1 MCAVLFII
9 IITFRKFLYKTLIL
23 FFLLSVPSPF
33 LSIIATFLLGITFNL
48 SVVLAQ
54 IYIQHSCEE
63 QYLGRVFATWT
74 LLAVLGG
81 GIGAYLSGLLHDK
94 FDLKTAFFV
103 TGLCMLLPL
112 FINLLMTFHRRQQQK
127 KIGM

>member
-1 MCAVLFII
+1 M
-9 IITFRKFLYKTLIL
+9 
-23 FFLLSVPSPF
+23 
-33 LSIIATFLLGITFNL
+33 
-48 SVVLAQ
+48 AQ

-103 TGLCMLLPL
+103 TRLCMLLPL

>member
-1 MCAVLFII
+1 MF
-9 IITFRKFLYKTLIL
+9 L

-74 LLAVLGG
+74 LFAVLGG
-81 GIGAYLSGLLHDK
+81 GIGAYLSGLLHDL
-94 FDLKTAFFV
+94 FDLKIAFFV
-103 TGLCMLLPL
+103 TGLCMLFPL
-112 FINLLMTFHRRQQQK
+112 CITLLKRFYYRQQ
-127 KIGM
+127 